1 MKANNTNK
9 PFTITI
15 NGVTKVTSLEPKE
28 KVWGTINL
36 QVEMFWYDLLHR
48 TQYRQIRN
56 QLIRQKRNEVFELKI
71 GISKK

>member
-1 MKANNTNK
+1 MKANK

-28 KVWGTINL
+28 RTWGTVNL
-36 QVEMFWYDLLHR
+36 QLEMLWYDLTHG
-48 TQYRQIRN
+48 THYRQIRN
-56 QLIRQKRNEVFELKI
+56 QLVREKRNQEFELKI